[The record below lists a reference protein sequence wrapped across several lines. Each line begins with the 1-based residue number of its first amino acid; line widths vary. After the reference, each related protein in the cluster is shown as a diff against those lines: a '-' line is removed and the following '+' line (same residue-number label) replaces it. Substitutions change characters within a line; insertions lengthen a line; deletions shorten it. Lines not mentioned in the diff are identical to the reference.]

1 MTDGLRRLG
10 FRPLSR
16 RLVPLFFTAAALIL
30 VPWVVL
36 LAKALPTTH
45 RSAHW
50 DVAWTGFDVVLAL
63 LLVSVAVSAWR
74 CSPWLEGAATAT
86 AALLFVDAWFD
97 VLTSS
102 TRSEFIVALAEAIG
116 LELPIAVL
124 CLLLARSVE
133 QRLRL
138 EAIRR

>member
-116 LELPIAVL
+116 LELPIAVF
-124 CLLLARSVE
+124 CLVLARSVE
-133 QRLRL
+133 RRLQL
-138 EAIRR
+138 EAIRQ